1 MYSSEDF
8 FEDVVTG
15 GRKHLGH
22 LRLSSHAWNCLK
34 IQYLC
39 EKHDDMITNFDQ
51 LDFATYCIGCLS
63 MKLSLPQPDV
73 YRRLKSS
80 GILDDYIVKGYDILH
95 TFSREYLMSDLIS
108 YMKDKGVLS

>member
-1 MYSSEDF
+1 MFSSEDF

-15 GRKHLGH
+15 GRKRLGH

-34 IQYLC
+34 IHYLC
-39 EKHDDMITNFDQ
+39 EKQDDMITNFDQ